1 MTVAL
6 LTVLV
11 AGYLIGCIHGSNA
24 AQVLSGVNLKKAGHG
39 NAGASN
45 ATLSLGWKY
54 GILVGLIDIG
64 KGIFAIL
71 LFRFI
76 LNDYFS
82 FTDSEISIL
91 LYLTGAAVILGHN
104 FPIHMKFRGGK
115 GTASLIGIFIAL
127 DWKMGLIGFI
137 AIIVFSLITDYL
149 IIGVFV
155 LYAIFVIS
163 ALIFELSIWPSIIS
177 FLLFLIAFYL
187 HKENMKRMRHGTEP
201 KVTSAFK
208 KKSK

>member
-1 MTVAL
+1 MTIACI
-6 LTVLV
+6 TVIII
-11 AGYLIGCIHGSNA
+11 GYFIGCIHGSNA

-54 GILVGLIDIG
+54 GLLVALIDIG
-64 KGIFAIL
+64 KGVLAIL

-76 LNDYFS
+76 LENYTPFMDR
-82 FTDSEISIL
+82 EISVL

-104 FPIHMKFRGGK
+104 FPIHMKLRGGK

-127 DWKMGLIGFI
+127 NWQVGLIALLALI
-137 AIIVFSLITDYL
+137 LASLLTNYL

-155 LYAIFVIS
+155 LYIVFGVS
-163 ALIFELSIWPSIIS
+163 ALIIEPTIWPFLIAII
-177 FLLFLIAFYL
+177 LFLIAFYL
-187 HKENMKRMRHGTEP
+187 HTENIKRLRLGTEP

-208 KKSK
+208 KKRE

>member
-163 ALIFELSIWPSIIS
+163 ALIFEPSISPSIIS